1 MITKIISTTH
11 FQKCNCV
18 LYCRA
23 ESPIQFPYG
32 MWTIKDKKRI
42 INSPSPKVGAIAI
55 MNVGVWYIHNGKRV
69 FSGHM
74 GIVEKISYAQK
85 KCPCCGT
92 ILKNVPSY
100 ITIREANYVRCAITR
115 RSGTSQEL
123 KILGFRV

>member
-1 MITKIISTTH
+1 MITKIINTTD
-11 FQKCNCV
+11 KNRCNCV
-18 LYCRA
+18 LYARTQVK
-23 ESPIQFPYG
+23 PFPYG
-32 MWTIKDKKRI
+32 MWTIEDKKKI
-42 INSPSPKVGAIAI
+42 INSSSPKVGALAI
-55 MNVGVWYIHNGKRV
+55 MNVGVWYIHNGVRV

-74 GIVEKISYAQK
+74 GVVEKISYAQK
-85 KCPCCGT
+85 KCPACGT